1 MINFTELTQWHKEL
15 ANEQKKQYFKQLAEK
30 LKTEYDKHVI
40 YPSKENIFNAFKAT
54 PFDKTK
60 VVILGQ
66 DPYHQPGQAHGLSF
80 SVNDGVKFPKSLQN
94 IFKELNNDLSID
106 IPFSG
111 NLSKWSKQGVLLLN
125 TGLTVRKDQA
135 NSHKS
140 LGWQQLTDKVI
151 DLLGH
156 RKNPMVFILWGKN
169 AEAKKKFIAPHHKII
184 SSVHPSP
191 LSSYRGFFG
200 SKPFSQAND
209 FLHAIGEKTIDWNL

>member
-1 MINFTELTQWHKEL
+1 MIEFTELTLWHKEL
-15 ANEQKKQYFKQLAEK
+15 IQEQKKEYFRQLSEK
-30 LKTEYDKHVI
+30 LLDEYDNHVI
-40 YPSKENIFNAFKAT
+40 YPSKSNIFNAFKAT

-94 IFKELNNDLSID
+94 IFKELCDDLSVD

-140 LGWQQLTDKVI
+140 LGWQKLTDKVI
-151 DLLGH
+151 EIIGAREKPL
-156 RKNPMVFILWGKN
+156 VFILWGKN

-184 SSVHPSP
+184 SSAHPSP
-191 LSSYRGFFG
+191 LSAYRGFFG
-200 SKPFSQAND
+200 SKPFSQTNE
-209 FLHAIGEKTIDWNL
+209 FLKSIGETPINWTL

>member
-15 ANEQKKQYFKQLAEK
+15 ANEQKKQYFKQLSEK
-30 LKTEYDKHVI
+30 LKAEYDKYVI

-94 IFKELNNDLSID
+94 IFKELRDDLSVD

-140 LGWQQLTDKVI
+140 LGWQKLTDKVI
-151 DLLGH
+151 EILGA
-156 RKNPMVFILWGKN
+156 REKPLVFILWGKN

-184 SSVHPSP
+184 SSAHPSP

-200 SKPFSQAND
+200 SKPFSQTND
-209 FLHAIGEKTIDWNL
+209 FLKSIGEKPINWTL

>member
-15 ANEQKKQYFKQLAEK
+15 ANEQKKQYFKQLSEK
-30 LKTEYDKHVI
+30 LKAEYDNYII
-40 YPSKENIFNAFKAT
+40 YPSKDNIFNAFRAT
-54 PFDKTK
+54 PFNKTK

-94 IFKELNNDLSID
+94 IFKELTNDLSVD

-140 LGWQQLTDKVI
+140 LGWQKLTDRVI
-151 DLLGH
+151 EIIGAREKPL
-156 RKNPMVFILWGKN
+156 VFILWGKN
-169 AEAKKKFIAPHHKII
+169 AEAKKKFIAPHHKVI
-184 SSVHPSP
+184 SSAHPSP
-191 LSSYRGFFG
+191 LSAYRGFFG
-200 SKPFSQAND
+200 SKPFSQTND
-209 FLHAIGEKTIDWNL
+209 FLNSIGETPINWTL